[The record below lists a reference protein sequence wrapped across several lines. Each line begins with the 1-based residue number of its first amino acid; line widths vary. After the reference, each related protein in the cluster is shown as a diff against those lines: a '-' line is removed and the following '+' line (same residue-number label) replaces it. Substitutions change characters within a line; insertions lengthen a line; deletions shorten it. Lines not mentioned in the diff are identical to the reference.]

1 MFLFIG
7 MLLFNTLM
15 QNQLYWNCEWM
26 TNSIGVHK
34 AMCSTLHIQYVGNE
48 IITPFYLIIIVNNQ
62 TIFYSYNITG
72 QLQSFLEFVLFNLFV
87 VRHPHSDRAY
97 LQWVITLS
105 SFTLL
110 MRRVLLIFLLKI
122 SQITLVNLKRVL
134 R

>member
-1 MFLFIG
+1 
-7 MLLFNTLM
+7 
-15 QNQLYWNCEWM
+15 
-26 TNSIGVHK
+26 
-34 AMCSTLHIQYVGNE
+34 
-48 IITPFYLIIIVNNQ
+48 
-62 TIFYSYNITG
+62 
-72 QLQSFLEFVLFNLFV
+72 LFNLFV